1 MAQMTSRER
10 VIAALNHEEPDR
22 VPLDIGGGGSTSIL
36 VEGYENLKQHLG
48 ITAETRAMVNAF
60 RIARLDEQTMRRL
73 GSDCRPITIHRPDW
87 DLSPI
92 GIETY
97 QDMWGVTWKK
107 VGYGGDA
114 YYWEHAGSPLAEA
127 TIADLDAHAWP
138 DLDSPGFTA
147 GLEAEIRTLHEDTD
161 YAIMAESG
169 FKSFWELGY
178 MLAGYER
185 LVMDI
190 ALDPEFVSALMN
202 KLLDVNMV
210 MTGRFLDIVG
220 PYIQVFRSGDDLG
233 TQRGPLFSPQ
243 AFRTLIKPVYK
254 RYFDLVKSKT
264 DAKIFFHSCGNIV
277 EFIDDLA
284 EVGVDIINPVQVTA
298 MPDTAALKARFGDRV
313 TFWGG
318 IDSQHILP
326 NGTPADV
333 EAEVR
338 QRIRD
343 LGPGGGFVAASVHN
357 MQPDI
362 PPANIVAMADAV
374 RRFGAYPLT

>member
-1 MAQMTSRER
+1 MAEMTPRER
-10 VIAALNHEEPDR
+10 VIAALNHQEPDR

-36 VEGYENLKQHLG
+36 VEGYEHLKQHLG
-48 ITAETRAMVNAF
+48 IKAETRAMVNAF

-73 GSDCRPITIHRPDW
+73 GSDLRPITIHRPDW
-87 DLSPI
+87 DLAPSDV
-92 GIETY
+92 ETY
-97 QDMWGVTWKK
+97 QDMWGVTWKR
-107 VGYGGDA
+107 VQYGDDT
-114 YYWEHAGSPLAEA
+114 YYWEHVGSPLAEA
-127 TIADLDAHAWP
+127 TIGDLDAHPWP
-138 DLDSPGFTA
+138 DLDNPAFTA
-147 GLEAEIRTLHEDTD
+147 GLEEEIHALSEGTS

-185 LVMDI
+185 LIMDI
-190 ALDPEFVSALMN
+190 AVDPPFVAALMDR
-202 KLLDVNMV
+202 LLEINLV

-233 TQRGPLFSPQ
+233 TQQGPLFSPH
-243 AFRTLIKPVYK
+243 AFRTLIKPAYK

-277 EFIDDLA
+277 DFIDDLVDA
-284 EVGVDIINPVQVTA
+284 GVDIINPVQVTA
-298 MPDTAALKARFGDRV
+298 LPDTAELKARFGDRV

-318 IDSQHILP
+318 IDSQHVLP
-326 NGTPADV
+326 HGTPADV

-338 QRIRD
+338 RRIHD
-343 LGPGGGFVAASVHN
+343 LGRGGGYVAAAVHN

-374 RRFGAYPLT
+374 RRFGVYPVR